1 MAVVQISRIQ
11 IRRGQKNTGSGI
23 PQLASGE
30 LAWAVDTQE
39 LFIGNGSVA
48 EGAPFVGNSKILTT
62 NDSILDL
69 FEQYQY
75 KKNDRTIHT
84 GSDANYPVLRSI
96 QERLDER
103 VSVASFG
110 AVGDLGSTDDTVA
123 IQRAIDQLYLNTA
136 TVGLAQGRF
145 ILEFGPG
152 VYTISNTV
160 YLPSYTSIIGAGQGR
175 TVINYTGT
183 GSAFE
188 FVNDTSTP
196 GSYSSIGSTTFSNQ
210 PKHVTLSGFSLNL
223 TSTNTTGFE
232 LNAVRNSV
240 FEDIGISG
248 QWELADAV
256 EADSIGIAMYALSDI
271 VTCQSNQ
278 FSRVNFNNLSY
289 GVYSKQ
295 DVINN
300 VTIAC
305 AFHTM
310 YMGVSFGQG
319 ANLTSTGERFG
330 PRNNS
335 VTESV
340 FEDIRRQGIKV
351 ANGSGNLSSLNR
363 FTNVGN
369 DNSSSALNPVY
380 GQIEFDSIGNSS
392 VQDIFDRADN
402 LATANSNRPYVGE
415 VVGQTAFNNVLTRKV
430 GIVQSGSFINLFRL
444 PIANTIGYE
453 IEYVYQSTSHA
464 RMRRGK
470 LLLAI
475 DKANSNVQIVDEYEY
490 TGISGDT
497 NLEFSATLV
506 DSDATGGVDSVQIK
520 YRNSSTGDTATMSY
534 TYKALS

>member
-48 EGAPFVGNSKILTT
+48 EGSPFVGNSKILTT

-75 KKNDRTIHT
+75 KKNDPTIQT

-110 AVGDLGSTDDTVA
+110 AVGDLGSTDDTVS

-152 VYTISNTV
+152 VYTISSTV
-160 YLPSYTSIIGAGQGR
+160 YLASYTSIVGAGQGR

-210 PKHVTLSGFSLNL
+210 PKHVTLSGFSLNI
-223 TSTNTTGFE
+223 TSANTTGFK

-240 FEDIGISG
+240 FEDIDISG

-475 DKANSNVQIVDEYEY
+475 DRANSNVQIVDEYEY

>member
-48 EGAPFVGNSKILTT
+48 EGSPFVGNSKILTT

-75 KKNDRTIHT
+75 KKNDPTIQT

-110 AVGDLGSTDDTVA
+110 AVGDLGSTDDTVS
-123 IQRAIDQLYLNTA
+123 IQRAVDQLYLNTA

-152 VYTISNTV
+152 VYTISSTV
-160 YLPSYTSIIGAGQGR
+160 YLPSYTSIVGAGQGR

-210 PKHVTLSGFSLNL
+210 PKHVTLSGFSLNI
-223 TSTNTTGFE
+223 TSANTTGFE

-248 QWELADAV
+248 QWSLTTNV
-256 EADSIGIAMYALSDI
+256 EENSIGIAMYALSDI

-369 DNSSSALNPVY
+369 DNSSSALTPVY

>member
-48 EGAPFVGNSKILTT
+48 EGSPYVGNSKILTT

-75 KKNDRTIHT
+75 KKNDPTIQT
-84 GSDANYPVLRSI
+84 GSDTNFPILRSI

-103 VSVASFG
+103 VTVASFG
-110 AVGDLGSTDDTVA
+110 AIGDLGSTDDTTS

-152 VYTISNTV
+152 VYTISNTI

-188 FVNDTSTP
+188 FVNDTSTA
-196 GSYSSIGSTTFSNQ
+196 GSYSSIGSTTFANQ
-210 PKHVTLSGFSLNL
+210 PKHLSLSGFSLNL
-223 TSTNTTGFE
+223 SSANTTGFK

-256 EADSIGIAMYALSDI
+256 EANSIGIAMFALSDI

-278 FSRVNFNNLSY
+278 FSRINFNNLSY
-289 GVYSKQ
+289 GVYAKQ
-295 DVINN
+295 DIINN
-300 VTIAC
+300 VAIAC

-340 FEDIRRQGIKV
+340 FEDVRRQGIKV
-351 ANGSGNLSSLNR
+351 ANGNGNLSSLNR

-369 DNSSSALNPVY
+369 DNASSALSPVY

-392 VQDIFDRADN
+392 VQDIFDRADD
-402 LATANSNRPYVGE
+402 LATSNSTTPYVGE
-415 VVGQTAFNNVLTRKV
+415 VIGQTSFNNVLTRKV
-430 GIVQSGSFINLFRL
+430 GIVQTGSFVNLFRL
-444 PIANTIGYE
+444 PIASTIGYE

-475 DKANSNVQIVDEYEY
+475 DRANSNVQIVDEYEY

-506 DSDATGGVDSVQIK
+506 DSDTSGSVDSIQIK